1 MFDVLPMVLLC
12 ATRLFLPGEMNSSC
26 NSGHGGRT
34 KNGLLFHFD
43 SQKGCFILREVDAL
57 RRCVCYNAFVNAM
70 KGQASGT
77 AM

>member
-12 ATRLFLPGEMNSSC
+12 ATHLFLPGEMNSRC
-26 NSGHGGRT
+26 NSGQGGRT

-43 SQKGCFILREVDAL
+43 SQKGWFVLREVDAL
-57 RRCVCYNAFVNAM
+57 RRCVCYNVFVNAM

-77 AM
+77 TV